1 MVRMIDL
8 TRTIEY
14 GMPVFE
20 QRIRPTLIPW
30 ARLDIHGY
38 DLELMFMSTH
48 TGTHM
53 DAPSHFSRG
62 MSIDEIPLHVLVS
75 SAILAE
81 VKKGEKEYIHRDDLA
96 RTLEHYDLEGKS
108 IIISTG
114 WEHKWKSPNY
124 LSDNPGLSRDAAEYL
139 VEKGVILVG
148 IDTANIDH
156 PDDKGFTVHRV
167 LLPNNVPIVENLCN
181 LEAINGNGNGN
192 DGGSEG
198 RIRRGRGEFRLIAA
212 PLKIKGCTGSPV
224 RAIAL
229 ID

>member
-1 MVRMIDL
+1 MVRAIDL

-14 GMPVFE
+14 DMPVFE

-30 ARLDIHGY
+30 TRLDIHGY
-38 DLELMFMSTH
+38 DLELIFMSTH

-53 DAPSHFSRG
+53 DAPSHFSKG
-62 MSIDEIPLHVLVS
+62 MSVDEIPLNVLVS
-75 SAILAE
+75 NAILVE
-81 VKKGEKEYIHRDDLA
+81 VKKCGKEYIYREDLA
-96 RTLEHYDLEGKS
+96 SRLEHYTLKDKS

-114 WEHKWKSPNY
+114 WEHKWKSTNY

-139 VEKGVILVG
+139 VENGVILVG

-156 PDDKGFTVHRV
+156 PDDKSFTVHRV

-181 LEAINGNGNGN
+181 LDAIN
-192 DGGSEG
+192 SK
-198 RIRRGRGEFRLIAA
+198 EFRFIAS
-212 PLKIKGCTGSPV
+212 PLKIKGSTGSPV

-229 ID
+229 LD

>member
-14 GMPVFE
+14 DMPVFE

-75 SAILAE
+75 NAVLAE
-81 VKKGEKEYIHRDDLA
+81 VKKGEKEYIHREDLA
-96 RTLEHYDLEGKS
+96 RRLEHYNLKGKS
-108 IIISTG
+108 IVISTG
-114 WEHKWKSPNY
+114 WEQRWKSPNY
-124 LSDNPGLSRDAAEYL
+124 LNDSPGLSRDAAEYL

-156 PDDKGFTVHRV
+156 PDDKEFTVHRV

-181 LEAINGNGNGN
+181 LEAINGSGN
-192 DGGSEG
+192 DSGSEG
-198 RIRRGRGEFRLIAA
+198 RRRRRRGGEFRLIVS
-212 PLKIKGCTGSPV
+212 PLKIRGCTGSPV